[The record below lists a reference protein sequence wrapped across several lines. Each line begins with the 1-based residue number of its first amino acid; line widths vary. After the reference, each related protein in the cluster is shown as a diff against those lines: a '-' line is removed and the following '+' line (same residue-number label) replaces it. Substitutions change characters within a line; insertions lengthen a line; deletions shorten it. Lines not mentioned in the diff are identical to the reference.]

1 MEHTMKQFLTAV
13 LAVWFVLIFVLG
25 AKGVFVRPPA
35 TPPLPILLGFTVPIA
50 LFLAAYFAWDSFR
63 RAVLAADLRLL
74 TAIQAWR
81 AGGLGFLALAA
92 HGVLPGLFAWP
103 AGVGDIAIGL
113 TAPWM
118 AAALTRDPSFAG
130 SRRFAV
136 WNALGILDLV
146 VAV

>member
-1 MEHTMKQFLTAV
+1 MEHTMKQYLAAV
-13 LAVWFVLIFVLG
+13 LAVGFVLIYVLG

-50 LFLAAYFAWDSFR
+50 LFLAAYVAWDSFR
-63 RAVLAADLRLL
+63 RALLAADLRLL

-103 AGVGDIAIGL
+103 AGLGDIAIGV
-113 TAPWM
+113 TAPWVAITLM
-118 AAALTRDPSFAG
+118 RRPAFAASGLF
-130 SRRFAV
+130 V
-136 WNALGILDLV
+136 LWNV
-146 VAV
+146 